1 MSILDG
7 NLFLVSEIT
16 IIYILLIYLL
26 KFIASNFRLISN
38 IADKKM
44 KFSIDRSSENC
55 RTPRRNPEI
64 EAALDY
70 FYVSLKS
77 LFMIFK

>member
-1 MSILDG
+1 
-7 NLFLVSEIT
+7 
-16 IIYILLIYLL
+16 
-26 KFIASNFRLISN
+26 
-38 IADKKM
+38 M

-70 FYVSLKS
+70 FGVCKTLFIIIDNFFS
-77 LFMIFK
+77 LFEQSNYYRDIIIGLKV